1 MVKSLVNYPY
11 GFGTERS
18 LAEYEQYAGV
28 RFKDKCIQQYTLD
41 RSYPPNPTYGTK
53 KAYNASFLSIFK
65 FCIDLALDAVPEE
78 ECHCWVVVFKNDD
91 GEEVDRQ
98 DANQEEIDRLKDD
111 PDGYIK
117 LWRSFATEDNITSWM
132 VWPNSK
138 ERGWLDQIH
147 GNIG

>member
-1 MVKSLVNYPY
+1 M
-11 GFGTERS
+11 
-18 LAEYEQYAGV
+18 
-28 RFKDKCIQQYTLD
+28 
-41 RSYPPNPTYGTK
+41 
-53 KAYNASFLSIFK
+53 
-65 FCIDLALDAVPEE
+65 ALDAVPEE